1 MPGGEHRVSSWHPPG
16 HCPGSCLLICTWL
29 PAPARAPRPPCEDST
44 RVVLT
49 VPLLP
54 VSSAEIK
61 SRDWQ
66 LFALPVVQHKTT
78 TSRAAWF
85 TFTVFLRL
93 TRTICSSSFGICR
106 RIRDL
111 PRRYSPDTQ
120 INSLGFKTD
129 SENSAQQWHV
139 AQFLGCVFFFFFFG
153 LFLQFVKGKTDRF
166 LEKKGK
172 KNKKCQSK
180 KRPIRGLFIMESSHV
195 TLRENGN
202 KMICQMGNRIRGLP
216 IAEYLLPW
224 CSFFFFF
231 SLLEI
236 LPFSCFRN
244 KF

>member
-1 MPGGEHRVSSWHPPG
+1 MFLCLSGLFRFLRQASTCYLHHHVGCPGGEHRVSSWHPPG

-139 AQFLGCVFFFFFFG
+139 AQFLGCVFFFFFLVYFCN
-153 LFLQFVKGKTDRF
+153 LWRERQIDSLK
-166 LEKKGK
+166 KKGK
-172 KNKKCQSK
+172 KIKNASQRSGQLEGRLLWKVPMLHLGKMEIKWYVKWEIELEACQ
-180 KRPIRGLFIMESSHV
+180 
-195 TLRENGN
+195 
-202 KMICQMGNRIRGLP
+202 
-216 IAEYLLPW
+216 
-224 CSFFFFF
+224 
-231 SLLEI
+231 
-236 LPFSCFRN
+236 
-244 KF
+244 

>member
-1 MPGGEHRVSSWHPPG
+1 MFLCLSGLFLFLRQASTCYLHHHVGCPGGGEHRVSSWHPPG
-16 HCPGSCLLICTWL
+16 RCPWSCLLICTWL
-29 PAPARAPRPPCEDST
+29 LAPARAPRPPCEDST

-49 VPLLP
+49 VSLLP

-78 TSRAAWF
+78 ASRAAWF

-129 SENSAQQWHV
+129 SENSAQQLHV
-139 AQFLGCVFFFFFFG
+139 AQFFWFFFFFFW
-153 LFLQFVKGKTDRF
+153 FIFAICEGKDR
-166 LEKKGK
+166 
-172 KNKKCQSK
+172 
-180 KRPIRGLFIMESSHV
+180 
-195 TLRENGN
+195 
-202 KMICQMGNRIRGLP
+202 
-216 IAEYLLPW
+216 
-224 CSFFFFF
+224 
-231 SLLEI
+231 
-236 LPFSCFRN
+236 
-244 KF
+244 